1 MLSLRAILLAL
12 LINARVI
19 RSANVFKIGVV
30 TVSGGLGQSFLDGL
44 IWWRNKVNENGGLRT
59 GDDPPI
65 VMEVELV
72 SLVVSS
78 PTEAAQKILDFSNG
92 IPEYVHAMVNT
103 FQQFNVA
110 VNDVMAQNQI
120 ETVLM
125 HCSGGTPS
133 MYGLEALGIPRWSFQ
148 FGVMVP
154 SSDYGT
160 GIFEK
165 VMSFGKRLPNNRV
178 AFLSNVGNAFANF
191 TCRESINR
199 ARAAG
204 MEVDNNEIFEFT
216 DADYETALP
225 AAIAALKNSPTKV
238 MMGCTW
244 LADGLKLQ
252 QEIIDQ
258 RLDLLANIITIAP
271 TNPVWDATFP
281 RDEFGQSL
289 GDYVLSPQQWHHTQN
304 FPDYSSVGNTSTFAA
319 EFYANNSR
327 YPDYLLASCTAAGV
341 ILERAIS
348 KVLMGTFLLPDSPT
362 SSCGGTNCFE
372 ERLRL
377 MIRDFDEDTM
387 YGRVRF
393 SRYNQNIGHEAAVVQ
408 MLPPMGQVAV
418 LPAATAQSSLYF
430 PAPTWEER
438 DSCNATQCAEPPV
451 FRIGVISPDTEE
463 GRNISLGLEW
473 WRDKVNAAGGIKTQN
488 GIYLKVELIW
498 KNTTQNGEPNNQ
510 IARAETSNFINRL
523 TDPVQA
529 MVNTY
534 YGHTVAVNT
543 EMKEE
548 NIVKVLL
555 HCTGGVP
562 SWYGGPDADGQPK
575 PRSIYQFGIPI
586 PTTNY
591 ADSIFNFVSKRLDSP
606 DTIPDAMGGNS
617 RKIVFF
623 RNVENEITDYT
634 CGMAISQ
641 AVASGFQIF
650 ETLPYNVSD
659 VTYVTK
665 MEGLADRMKQN
676 DVRMS
681 FGCTWVEDGIE
692 LQKVLT
698 RKMVDLHL
706 NVVWSAPKTREWLQA
721 FPPDAQGLSDGDYVM
736 CPTAWHHTQYFSDL
750 SSVGNSTFF
759 AGEYKDAIG
768 EYPDTKVAQCA
779 AAGVVLEK
787 AMAGIVWNGVQQFD
801 DTDFRVAI
809 RDIRVDTF
817 FGEVRFDNLNQ
828 NVGHDPAVIQVFPG
842 TADNPN
848 TIRTSV
854 LPETNSQSNLKFP
867 APTWE
872 WRNGCKEPSRPNGE
886 SGLFCEPE
894 VATDDGTMQYVIIIY
909 VAVPLLFLCALY
921 FSRMFQGVIRRRRSK
936 YVQKWN
942 EELEKALW
950 DQDVVAAKEA
960 ENKLRPFKGKNM
972 FGFSYPVKN
981 AAEVAKEQSLQAGIG
996 VLYLLSDDFMKV
1008 VKASCGENIR
1018 DPTFHDLKKNFF
1030 MRDNWNGME
1039 DFFFY
1044 KSFNMIC
1051 PRDGQKGVALT
1062 DAFSREFRQ
1071 KQTHFLSWS
1080 WAYTIR
1086 QVRSGLDFWIHSTLI
1101 DPSDAFLFMCFF
1113 VNNQHRILVSG
1124 QQTGSDELDRI
1135 FEGNL
1140 VRIGR
1145 MIALLDNW
1153 RKPVYLTRIWTIFEQ
1168 NVAVTN
1174 QIEVKIILPR
1184 DAEAN
1189 LFMTIST
1196 GTEGIKSV
1204 KDSLCTVNSATADA
1218 WSPQDK
1224 EAIQAKILAG
1234 CGFEEINEHVRQV
1247 MIAWIGN
1254 VVIGAMQRVVKGEDV
1269 LASAHKWAS
1278 TSSYISE
1285 HRDFAEDLDT
1295 LQHVRSLL

>member
-1 MLSLRAILLAL
+1 
-12 LINARVI
+12 
-19 RSANVFKIGVV
+19 
-30 TVSGGLGQSFLDGL
+30 
-44 IWWRNKVNENGGLRT
+44 
-59 GDDPPI
+59 
-65 VMEVELV
+65 
-72 SLVVSS
+72 
-78 PTEAAQKILDFSNG
+78 
-92 IPEYVHAMVNT
+92 
-103 FQQFNVA
+103 
-110 VNDVMAQNQI
+110 
-120 ETVLM
+120 
-125 HCSGGTPS
+125 
-133 MYGLEALGIPRWSFQ
+133 
-148 FGVMVP
+148 
-154 SSDYGT
+154 
-160 GIFEK
+160 
-165 VMSFGKRLPNNRV
+165 
-178 AFLSNVGNAFANF
+178 
-191 TCRESINR
+191 
-199 ARAAG
+199 
-204 MEVDNNEIFEFT
+204 
-216 DADYETALP
+216 
-225 AAIAALKNSPTKV
+225 
-238 MMGCTW
+238 
-244 LADGLKLQ
+244 
-252 QEIIDQ
+252 
-258 RLDLLANIITIAP
+258 
-271 TNPVWDATFP
+271 
-281 RDEFGQSL
+281 
-289 GDYVLSPQQWHHTQN
+289 
-304 FPDYSSVGNTSTFAA
+304 
-319 EFYANNSR
+319 
-327 YPDYLLASCTAAGV
+327 
-341 ILERAIS
+341 
-348 KVLMGTFLLPDSPT
+348 
-362 SSCGGTNCFE
+362 
-372 ERLRL
+372 
-377 MIRDFDEDTM
+377 
-387 YGRVRF
+387 
-393 SRYNQNIGHEAAVVQ
+393 
-408 MLPPMGQVAV
+408 
-418 LPAATAQSSLYF
+418 
-430 PAPTWEER
+430 
-438 DSCNATQCAEPPV
+438 
-451 FRIGVISPDTEE
+451 
-463 GRNISLGLEW
+463 
-473 WRDKVNAAGGIKTQN
+473 
-488 GIYLKVELIW
+488 
-498 KNTTQNGEPNNQ
+498 
-510 IARAETSNFINRL
+510 
-523 TDPVQA
+523 
-529 MVNTY
+529 
-534 YGHTVAVNT
+534 
-543 EMKEE
+543 
-548 NIVKVLL
+548 
-555 HCTGGVP
+555 
-562 SWYGGPDADGQPK
+562 
-575 PRSIYQFGIPI
+575 
-586 PTTNY
+586 
-591 ADSIFNFVSKRLDSP
+591 
-606 DTIPDAMGGNS
+606 
-617 RKIVFF
+617 
-623 RNVENEITDYT
+623 
-634 CGMAISQ
+634 
-641 AVASGFQIF
+641 
-650 ETLPYNVSD
+650 
-659 VTYVTK
+659 
-665 MEGLADRMKQN
+665 
-676 DVRMS
+676 
-681 FGCTWVEDGIE
+681 
-692 LQKVLT
+692 
-698 RKMVDLHL
+698 
-706 NVVWSAPKTREWLQA
+706 
-721 FPPDAQGLSDGDYVM
+721 
-736 CPTAWHHTQYFSDL
+736 
-750 SSVGNSTFF
+750 
-759 AGEYKDAIG
+759 
-768 EYPDTKVAQCA
+768 
-779 AAGVVLEK
+779 
-787 AMAGIVWNGVQQFD
+787 MAGIVWNGVQQFD

-854 LPETNSQSNLKFP
+854 LPETNSESNLKFP

-894 VATDDGTMQYVIIIY
+894 VATDDGTMQYVIIIC

-1008 VKASCGENIR
+1008 VKASCGDNIR

-1168 NVAVTN
+1168 YVAVTN

-1234 CGFEEINEHVRQV
+1234 YGFEEINEHVRQV